1 MRKVIIATI
10 VVVLIGILLF
20 TLPISQTKEDIFFS
34 VTVSNNILNQP
45 SITSVEV
52 DSRPATIL
60 PSSYVLASFY
70 QSGDLTL
77 TTQIGGKTLTK
88 NIGEL
93 AIIDT
98 PLSPKE
104 RTVNY
109 RIAGVEKR
117 GSSAS
122 NIRYFYDYKID
133 LKENGTIIDTVEGEV
148 YEG

>member
-10 VVVLIGILLF
+10 TIVLIGILLF

-34 VTVSNNILNQP
+34 VTVTNNILNQP

-52 DSRPATIL
+52 DNRPATIL

-77 TTQIGGKTLTK
+77 TTQIAGKTLTK

-93 AIIDT
+93 AIVDNPLT
-98 PLSPKE
+98 PNE
-104 RTVNY
+104 RTINY
-109 RIAGVEKR
+109 RIAGVE
-117 GSSAS
+117 SQFI
-122 NIRYFYDYKID
+122 NTYKID
-133 LKENGTIIDTVEGEV
+133 LKENGTIIDTMEGEI
-148 YEG
+148 

>member
-1 MRKVIIATI
+1 MRKVIIVTI
-10 VVVLIGILLF
+10 AVVLIGILLF

-34 VTVSNNILNQP
+34 VTVTNNILNQP

-52 DSRPATIL
+52 DRRPATIL

-70 QSGDLTL
+70 QSGDLAL

-93 AIIDT
+93 AIVDT

-104 RTVNY
+104 RTINY
-109 RIAGVEKR
+109 RIAGIE
-117 GSSAS
+117 SQFI
-122 NIRYFYDYKID
+122 NTYKID
-133 LKENGTIIDTVEGEV
+133 LKENGTIIDTMEGEI
-148 YEG
+148 